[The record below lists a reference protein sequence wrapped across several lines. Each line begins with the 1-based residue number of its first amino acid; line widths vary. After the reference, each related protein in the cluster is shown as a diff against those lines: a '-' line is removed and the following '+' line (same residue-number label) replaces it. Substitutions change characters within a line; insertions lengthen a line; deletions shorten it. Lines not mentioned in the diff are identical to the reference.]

1 MAKYGISAEG
11 VSALTQLASDMST
24 INDDIEENGRTLK
37 DAVASIGDGLGVYED
52 EILDLVSDVNN
63 AQEKGRESVNLL
75 TQKVKSLASEIQGL
89 VSMGLGK

>member
-11 VSALTQLASDMST
+11 VSALNQLASDMST
-24 INDDIEENGRTLK
+24 INDDIEESGRTLK
-37 DAVASIGDGLGVYED
+37 SKISGIGDGLGVYED

-63 AQEKGRESVNLL
+63 AQEKGRESVNQL
-75 TQKVKSLASEIQGL
+75 TQKVKSLANEIQGL

>member
-11 VSALTQLASDMST
+11 VSALNQLASDMST
-24 INDDIEENGRTLK
+24 INDDIEESGRTLK
-37 DAVASIGDGLGVYED
+37 SKISGIGDGLGVYGD

-63 AQEKGRESVNLL
+63 AQEKGRESVNQL
-75 TQKVKSLASEIQGL
+75 TQKIKSLANEIQGL